1 MYDYMNYTNKICHF
15 VNVPHT
21 VSMLIMIKRSSFLK
35 GVISMYLCFVNAK
48 TLILS
53 YEKSFGAKI
62 LRDDYALNICD
73 MILFKIF

>member
-1 MYDYMNYTNKICHF
+1 
-15 VNVPHT
+15 
-21 VSMLIMIKRSSFLK
+21 
-35 GVISMYLCFVNAK
+35 MYLCFVNAK